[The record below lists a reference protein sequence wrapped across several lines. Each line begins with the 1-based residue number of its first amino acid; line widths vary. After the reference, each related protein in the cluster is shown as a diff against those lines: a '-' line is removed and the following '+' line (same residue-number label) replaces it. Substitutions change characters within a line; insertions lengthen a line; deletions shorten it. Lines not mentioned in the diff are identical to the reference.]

1 MPRGHAPRRR
11 GAEAGKLTKLCK
23 VALEPATPTLD
34 IARQAFRAALE
45 AIDPNDLA
53 EWGKANP
60 NQFFTILL
68 KLIPE
73 AELRGDDFAD
83 VSDTPLSEA
92 EWARHNGE

>member
-1 MPRGHAPRRR
+1 
-11 GAEAGKLTKLCK
+11 LTKLCK
-23 VALEPATPTLD
+23 LAAPEPATPMLD

-73 AELRGDDFAD
+73 GELGGKVVGEF
-83 VSDTPLSEA
+83 SDTPLSDA
-92 EWARHNGE
+92 EWTSRAGQ